1 MIRRACLLAGILAVF
16 LQGSNGGHMLLVEHA
31 RCPEHGE
38 LAHNGESHH
47 HETGGHAESDSPT
60 FQNTSTDRPEEA
72 HEHCGFSADHR
83 NALIAI
89 SGAQLST
96 HAYETRV
103 DFVLASVFVGP
114 SGARFRIAPK
124 NSPPA

>member
-1 MIRRACLLAGILAVF
+1 MLSVF

-31 RCPEHGE
+31 RCAEHGE
-38 LAHNGESHH
+38 LVHNGEVHH
-47 HETGGHAESDSPT
+47 HETGTHAEADSPT
-60 FQNTSTDRPEEA
+60 LQNTSSDRPGEA
-72 HEHCGFSADHR
+72 HEHCAFSADHR
-83 NALIAI
+83 KGLIAI

-96 HAYETRV
+96 HAYEARV

>member
-31 RCPEHGE
+31 RCAEHGE
-38 LAHNGESHH
+38 LVHNGEGHH
-47 HETGGHAESDSPT
+47 RETGGHAESDSPT
-60 FQNTSTDRPEEA
+60 FQNSSSDRPEEA
-72 HEHCGFSADHR
+72 HEHCAFSADRR

-89 SGAQLST
+89 GGGQLST
-96 HAYETRV
+96 HAHETRI
-103 DFVLASVFVGP
+103 DLALASVFVC
-114 SGARFRIAPK
+114 SGDARFRIAPK

>member
-1 MIRRACLLAGILAVF
+1 MLSVF

-31 RCPEHGE
+31 RCAEHGE
-38 LAHNGESHH
+38 LVHNGEGHY
-47 HETGGHAESDSPT
+47 HEAGGYAESDSPSPT
-60 FQNTSTDRPEEA
+60 FQNTSSDQPEEA
-72 HEHCGFSADHR
+72 HEHCAFSADHR
-83 NALIAI
+83 KGLIAI

-96 HAYETRV
+96 HAYEARV